1 MSIQVDLMVAG
12 GSASIDYTTI
22 ASIVVF
28 IVVDVVPISIFM
40 VWTVDL
46 VQKSVPWGS
55 LSNTFKYT
63 FSRTVFPLKLL
74 VFQIQLTWL
83 VCMYVLA
90 MYNRVATI
98 PGIIYY

>member
-55 LSNTFKYT
+55 LQY
-63 FSRTVFPLKLL
+63 
-74 VFQIQLTWL
+74 I
-83 VCMYVLA
+83 
-90 MYNRVATI
+90 
-98 PGIIYY
+98 